1 MSQLSKYSANKI
13 IWLFTAIS
21 GLVAWRVMYIQ
32 HGWINNDSTLYFEMA
47 RLFSIGEWQQGWD
60 LFKWPFYPL
69 LIAFTHKTTG
79 MNLHLSAQVLAVI
92 FFCITAYSLS
102 KLIQLAGGEKL
113 TIICGNLLLLSS
125 TYITGDVFG
134 MLLRDQGFWAF
145 FLTSLIFFIRYAR
158 TYRISDAT
166 FWQLSIITATLFR
179 VEGIAY
185 AFFLPF
191 ILFIQ
196 PFKWQINFNHFVK
209 ANLLHLIFMLMLL
222 CGIYAFSTI
231 SISNLGRLNE
241 IAALF
246 STNEELSISGIF
258 AQKLEIFRKQ
268 VLGEHLEDYATFGMI
283 ITFMCVVAVKCFKVA
298 GSLTALLVL
307 AARKSLLNLPAK
319 DAQIIFL
326 ATGAIAIL
334 NATVIIFR
342 SFVLSSRY
350 VIAFGF
356 LFIIFAAFYL
366 AQLAEKKLHRQTNF
380 WQSLLLIISCV
391 MICGGLVKN
400 LANKRSDYNYEQ
412 DAVAWVKSKAKVTD
426 RIHYDSARLRY
437 YANAPWAGRN
447 DDDEMGF
454 FIQSIET
461 NHREYDFLVMH
472 AESDE
477 HEKLHRLSSLASY
490 HEIKRFSNKSGNQIL
505 ILRNKHPD

>member
-1 MSQLSKYSANKI
+1 MTQLSKYPVNKI
-13 IWLFTAIS
+13 IWLLTAIS
-21 GLVAWRVMYIQ
+21 GLIAWRVMYIQ
-32 HGWINNDSTLYFEMA
+32 HGWINNDSTLYFEIA
-47 RLFSIGEWQQGWD
+47 RLFSIGEWRQGWD

-69 LIAFTHKTTG
+69 LIALIHKITG

-102 KLIQLAGGEKL
+102 KLIQLAGGDKL
-113 TIICGNLLLLSS
+113 TIISGNLLLFSS

-145 FLTSLIFFIRYAR
+145 FLTSLVFFIRYNR
-158 TYRISDAT
+158 TYLTSDAI
-166 FWQLSIITATLFR
+166 FWQLSVITATLFR
-179 VEGIAY
+179 VEGIVY

-191 ILFIQ
+191 MLFLQ
-196 PFKWQINFNHFVK
+196 PFKWQINFNHFIK
-209 ANLLHLIFMLMLL
+209 ANLLHLILMLMLL
-222 CGIYAFSTI
+222 CGMYAFSTI

-246 STNEELSISGIF
+246 SSNEELSITGIF
-258 AQKLEIFRKQ
+258 AQKSEIFRKQ
-268 VLGEHLEDYATFGMI
+268 VLGDHLEDYATFGMV

-298 GSLTALLVL
+298 GSLTGLLVL
-307 AARKSLLNLPAK
+307 AARKSLFNLPAK
-319 DAQIIFL
+319 DAQNIFL
-326 ATGAIAIL
+326 AAATIAVL

-356 LFIIFAAFYL
+356 LVIIFAAFYL
-366 AQLAEKKLHRQTNF
+366 ARLTEKKLHRQANF
-380 WQSLLLIISCV
+380 WQSLLLIVSCI

-412 DAVAWVKSKAKVTD
+412 QAVAWVKNNAQVND

-447 DDDEMGF
+447 DDQEMAA

-461 NHREYDFLVMH
+461 NQHQYDFLVMH

-490 HEIKRFSNKSGNQIL
+490 HEIKRFSNRSGNQIL
-505 ILRNKHPD
+505 IFRNKHSN